1 VGVVI
6 IAANLARDMV
16 AEAYAL
22 SGAVF
27 YFIYLLSVLA
37 VTKVDRA
44 QMMQSLA
51 VGVPHVAAWVLFGTI
66 SAVVLRLATGRP

>member
-27 YFIYLLSVLA
+27 YFIYLQSVLV

-44 QMMQSLA
+44 HMMQSLA
-51 VGVPHVAAWVLFGTI
+51 VGMPHVMAWAMFAAA
-66 SAVVLRLATGRP
+66 SAVVLGLATGRP